1 MVKRGSSR
9 GGSGGS
15 PENEA
20 DAGRCCESVGFEHSS
35 TAAAA
40 KFQLCFLPSGRVTL
54 GDVGSR
60 SKCHRP
66 CQGVLRTPAGPPQA
80 ASLSTSFSTHSHP
93 FPSWASLSPAL
104 KPEVRAGFSWSPGRM
119 RDGTGASSRLRG
131 GSEAVGA
138 WAARTSGMRRAAL
151 WHLLSRW
158 TAGIQGKR
166 FRWV

>member
-1 MVKRGSSR
+1 
-9 GGSGGS
+9 
-15 PENEA
+15 
-20 DAGRCCESVGFEHSS
+20 
-35 TAAAA
+35 
-40 KFQLCFLPSGRVTL
+40 
-54 GDVGSR
+54 
-60 SKCHRP
+60 
-66 CQGVLRTPAGPPQA
+66 
-80 ASLSTSFSTHSHP
+80 
-93 FPSWASLSPAL
+93 
-104 KPEVRAGFSWSPGRM
+104 M